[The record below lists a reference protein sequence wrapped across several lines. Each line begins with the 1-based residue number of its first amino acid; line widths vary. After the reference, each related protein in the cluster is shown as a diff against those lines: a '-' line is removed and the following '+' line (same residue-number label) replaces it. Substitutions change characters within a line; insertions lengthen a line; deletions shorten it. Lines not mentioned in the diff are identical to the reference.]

1 MHRIGSANAGCLVT
15 SSTRSPSRNTDRPSR
30 RLATYAAPL
39 RMSAPTLPQAANN
52 DKPGAAV
59 IMSGPVKRP
68 PLAVV
73 LVAIAMMALGETA
86 GAAMSRLKPEIQRY
100 AAARV
105 AANPQ
110 AHGFS
115 GSAEYDDEVRAQAIF
130 SAEAALSFFH
140 LHAEGVGLVLFFA
153 STLVAAFTP
162 GRRARAL
169 LYVLLTLGGLF
180 PLGYLVYGAAVLEL
194 GRDAG
199 IDLAERWILTP
210 LGISAIAGLVGLLL
224 VAARRRAC
232 PWSSKPPPRACHRRG
247 SRWLPF

>member
-1 MHRIGSANAGCLVT
+1 
-15 SSTRSPSRNTDRPSR
+15 
-30 RLATYAAPL
+30 
-39 RMSAPTLPQAANN
+39 
-52 DKPGAAV
+52 
-59 IMSGPVKRP
+59 MSGPVKRP

-169 LYVLLTLGGLF
+169 LYGLLTLGGLF

-199 IDLAERWILTP
+199 IDLAERWILAP
-210 LGISAIAGLVGLLL
+210 LGVWAIAGLLALMLL
-224 VAARRRAC
+224 AARRRA
-232 PWSSKPPPRACHRRG
+232 
-247 SRWLPF
+247 

>member
-1 MHRIGSANAGCLVT
+1 MQRIGSVNAGCLVT

-52 DKPGAAV
+52 DKRRGPR

-73 LVAIAMMALGETA
+73 LVAIVMMALGETA
-86 GAAMSRLKPEIQRY
+86 GAAMSKIKPEIQRY

-105 AANPQ
+105 VANPA

-130 SAEAALSFFH
+130 SDEAALSFFH
-140 LHAEGVGLVLFFA
+140 MHAEGLGLVLFF
-153 STLVAAFTP
+153 
-162 GRRARAL
+162 
-169 LYVLLTLGGLF
+169 
-180 PLGYLVYGAAVLEL
+180 
-194 GRDAG
+194 DA
-199 IDLAERWILTP
+199 T
-210 LGISAIAGLVGLLL
+210 V
-224 VAARRRAC
+224 VV
-232 PWSSKPPPRACHRRG
+232 
-247 SRWLPF
+247 